1 MRALSGPESSVTS
14 ANRAVAFI
22 FVAVLLNSVGFGIVM
37 PVLPEL
43 IVDVTGDPLHEAARH
58 GGWLVFVYALM
69 QFFCA
74 PLAGNLSDRFGRRPV
89 LLGSLFVFGLDYLI
103 MGFAPTLAWLYAGR
117 LVAGMSATS
126 FAIANAC
133 VADLFPPEKR
143 AQNFGLMG
151 AAFGVGFILGPVIG
165 GFLGEFGP
173 RTPFFATAGIAFA
186 TAAFGWLAIP
196 ETLPR
201 EHRRPFRASRAN
213 PLGAFR
219 QMRRFPVVIG
229 ILAAYF
235 LYMTAQNSLPV
246 TWAFFSIERYGW
258 GPREIG
264 FSLGFVGACMLIV
277 QGFVIRRAIP
287 AWGAERCASWGLA
300 LAAVS
305 LLGYAL
311 LSPVGWMLYV
321 WIVVGA
327 GVGTRDAGPHRRHV
341 ETRGGR
347 RPGGTAGRD
356 RQRGECHLGGE
367 PPRDD
372 AALRLV
378 HVAGGA
384 RLLPRRGLRARG
396 GAGVREPCRG
406 GQDAGATRYGRL
418 IPGGYTAPPAGG
430 GGGSALQT

>member
-1 MRALSGPESSVTS
+1 MRARPDPESSVTS

-89 LLGSLFVFGLDYLI
+89 LLGSLFVFGLDHLI

-151 AAFGVGFILGPVIG
+151 AAFGAGFILGPVIG

-186 TAAFGWLAIP
+186 TVAFGWLAIP
-196 ETLPR
+196 ETLAR

-264 FSLGFVGACMLIV
+264 FSLGFVGGCMLIV

-327 GVGTRDAGPHRRHV
+327 GSGLVMPALTGVMSRHV
-341 ETRGGR
+341 GADAQGELQGAIGSVASATSVVSPPVMTQLFAWFTSPAAPVYF
-347 RPGGTAGRD
+347 PGAAFALAGV
-356 RQRGECHLGGE
+356 LVF
-367 PPRDD
+367 
-372 AALRLV
+372 AALAV
-378 HVAGGA
+378 V
-384 RLLPRRGLRARG
+384 
-396 GAGVREPCRG
+396 VRTLSRH
-406 GQDAGATRYGRL
+406 ATDG
-418 IPGGYTAPPAGG
+418 
-430 GGGSALQT
+430 

>member
-1 MRALSGPESSVTS
+1 MTS

-22 FVAVLLNSVGFGIVM
+22 FVTVLLNSVGFGIVM

-58 GGWLVFVYALM
+58 GGWLFFVYALM
-69 QFFCA
+69 QFFFS

-89 LLGSLFVFGLDYLI
+89 LLVSLFVFGLDYLI
-103 MGFAPTLAWLYAGR
+103 MGFAPTLAWLYVGR

-173 RTPFFATAGIAFA
+173 RTPFFATAAIAFA
-186 TAAFGWLAIP
+186 NVAFGWLAVP
-196 ETLPR
+196 ETLAP
-201 EHRRPFRASRAN
+201 ENRRSFHAGRAN

-219 QMRRFPVVIG
+219 QMAHLPLVVG

-235 LYMTAQNSLPV
+235 LYMLAQNSLPV
-246 TWAFFSIERYGW
+246 TWAFFSMERYAW
-258 GPREIG
+258 GPREVG
-264 FSLGFVGACMLIV
+264 FSLGAVGVCMLIV

-287 AWGAERCASWGLA
+287 AWGAERVAAVGLV
-300 LAAVS
+300 LAALSFV
-305 LLGYAL
+305 GYAL

-321 WIVVGA
+321 WIVVGSGSGLVMPA
-327 GVGTRDAGPHRRHV
+327 LTGVMSRHV
-341 ETRGGR
+341 APDAQGELQGAIGSVASATSVVSPIVMTQLFAYFTSPAAPVYFPGAAFALSGVLVVASLIIVR
-347 RPGGTAGRD
+347 RTLAR
-356 RQRGECHLGGE
+356 
-367 PPRDD
+367 
-372 AALRLV
+372 AAV
-378 HVAGGA
+378 
-384 RLLPRRGLRARG
+384 P
-396 GAGVREPCRG
+396 
-406 GQDAGATRYGRL
+406 T
-418 IPGGYTAPPAGG
+418 
-430 GGGSALQT
+430 